1 MQVEC
6 KATGA
11 SSLGRSQDVS
21 EGGLLLLAG
30 DTFDVQAAVVV
41 RFHLPPYPPGTF
53 IEVQGVVVRV
63 EPGEFMGIQFLEL
76 KDPQRKAIANF
87 VHQAD
92 TGSEK

>member
-21 EGGLLLLAG
+21 EGGLLLLTR

-41 RFHLPPYPPGTF
+41 RFHLPPSGTF
-53 IEVQGVVVRV
+53 LEVQGVVVRV

-76 KDPQRKAIANF
+76 KDPQRRALANF